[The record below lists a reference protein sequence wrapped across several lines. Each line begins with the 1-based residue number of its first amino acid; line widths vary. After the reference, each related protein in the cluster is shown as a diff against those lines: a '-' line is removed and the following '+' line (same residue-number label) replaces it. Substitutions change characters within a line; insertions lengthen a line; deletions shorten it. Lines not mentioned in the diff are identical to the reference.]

1 MRLSYYF
8 HHRKEMK
15 QLCLCRHLAFACLAF
30 ILVACQA
37 APTTPVAVP
46 TMPLPPQAQMFMPP
60 EPATLVPPPAPSPLP
75 TLAVTPTA
83 IPVALDK
90 WPVFESP
97 AKTFSFRY
105 PPDWAGREYTQAITR
120 TVYPLTVDFIWLR
133 GPDKA
138 TAPEFVVMYNWP
150 SLDPVQSPGNADA
163 WSSVAGLAKIF
174 LYPSCATTF
183 DSPAPL
189 TLSGQQTMGA
199 KFVVQ
204 CDRLYAGYLVGT
216 VRKGVNY
223 GLLVDVPVEDWDAWR
238 PTFETMLASFA
249 LNP

>member
-1 MRLSYYF
+1 MRTVCVPGCVSYT
-8 HHRKEMK
+8 RS
-15 QLCLCRHLAFACLAF
+15 RADD
-30 ILVACQA
+30 A
-37 APTTPVAVP
+37 APSAG
-46 TMPLPPQAQMFMPP
+46 
-60 EPATLVPPPAPSPLP
+60 
-75 TLAVTPTA
+75 
-83 IPVALDK
+83 
-90 WPVFESP
+90 

-105 PPDWAGREYTQAITR
+105 PPDWVGREYTQAITR

-138 TAPEFVVMYNWP
+138 IAPEFVVMYNWP
-150 SLDPVQSPGNADA
+150 SLDPVQSPSNADA

-174 LYPSCATTF
+174 LYPNCATTF

-204 CDRLYAGYLVGT
+204 CDRLYAGYLVGV

-223 GLLVDVPVEDWDAWR
+223 GLLVDVPAEDWDAWR
-238 PTFETMLASFA
+238 PTFETMLASFTFG
-249 LNP
+249 P